1 MNVGI
6 ISRESLLVWL
16 FSFFIFLFVL
26 VQFHV
31 VLFDFAINVNFADF
45 FVMLVL
51 STLLLGFFY
60 TKIPVRWKV
69 KNFNIFALLTC
80 LALAS
85 GWLTALLSDYSISW
99 ATTKA
104 IGWVVILGYLYASA
118 MLVNRLG
125 FFTFFRFFNL
135 LLVFFVGVLL
145 LSDFMLFL
153 EVFRGGVGGTVHL
166 SYLTALSGNRNA
178 LAFQILAVLSLALA
192 FQPLYLRSLRLNH
205 KFLLFAVIVLVCSM
219 FLTSSRS
226 GIATM
231 LLLYLAAFF
240 MRMTNRNF
248 LFWSMSGGV
257 LVSIF
262 ILYFPNFFYFF
273 YDLFSVGWAGGASS
287 GASAGVSSG
296 VSASVSG
303 KGGVVMAISS
313 VESDM
318 LRGQLLKDSF
328 AMWLENP
335 FFGAGLGAFYT
346 GSEAVYGF
354 SIVQHNSLLWV
365 LSEMGLFGFLIFS
378 ALFISLLWFVFFS
391 AKRGVRNNA
400 VILLLLSFGA
410 MAMFHEML
418 YQRIFWLFLGA
429 VIAVGVS
436 ARDGIAGFDDKAG
449 V

>member
-1 MNVGI
+1 MNIGI
-6 ISRESLLVWL
+6 NSRENLLVWL

-31 VLFDFAINVNFADF
+31 VLFDFAININLADF

-60 TKIPVRWKV
+60 TKTPVRWKV

-104 IGWVVILGYLYASA
+104 IGWIVILGYLYASA

-125 FFTFFRFFNL
+125 FFAFFRFFNL
-135 LLVFFVGVLL
+135 LLVFFVCMLL
-145 LSDFMLFL
+145 LSDCMLLL
-153 EVFRGGVGGTVHL
+153 EIARGVFGDTVHL

-178 LAFQILAVLSLALA
+178 LAFQILAVLSLVLA
-192 FQPLYLRSLRLNH
+192 FQPLYLRNLKLNQN
-205 KFLLFAVIVLVCSM
+205 FLLFSVIVLVCSM

-240 MRMTNRNF
+240 MKMTDWKF

-257 LVSIF
+257 LVSILIF
-262 ILYFPNFFYFF
+262 YFPDLFYFF
-273 YDLFSVGWAGGASS
+273 YDLLSVVGVDGAGAGA
-287 GASAGVSSG
+287 G
-296 VSASVSG
+296 VSG
-303 KGGVVMAISS
+303 KGSVVMAISS

-335 FFGAGLGAFYT
+335 FFGAGLGAFYA

-354 SIVQHNSLLWV
+354 SIVQHNSVLWV

-378 ALFISLLWFVFFS
+378 AFFISLVWFVFFS

-429 VIAVGVS
+429 VIAVGLS
-436 ARDGIAGFDDKAG
+436 GRTCAAGLDDKAS

>member
-1 MNVGI
+1 MNIGI
-6 ISRESLLVWL
+6 TSRENLLVWL

-31 VLFDFAINVNFADF
+31 VLFDFAININLADF

-60 TKIPVRWKV
+60 TKTPVRWKV
-69 KNFNIFALLTC
+69 KNFNVFALLTC

-104 IGWVVILGYLYASA
+104 IGWIVILGYLYASA

-125 FFTFFRFFNL
+125 FFAFFRFFNL
-135 LLVFFVGVLL
+135 LLIFFVGMLL
-145 LSDFMLFL
+145 LSDFILFL
-153 EVFRGGVGGTVHL
+153 EIAKGISSGTVHL

-178 LAFQILAVLSLALA
+178 LAFQILAVLSLVLA
-192 FQPLYLRSLRLNH
+192 FQPLYLKNLRLNQN
-205 KFLLFAVIVLVCSM
+205 FLLFSVVVLVCSM

-231 LLLYLAAFF
+231 LLLYLTAFF
-240 MRMTNRNF
+240 MKMTDWKF
-248 LFWSMSGGV
+248 LFWSMSGGALISV
-257 LVSIF
+257 LIF
-262 ILYFPNFFYFF
+262 YVPDFFYFF
-273 YDLFSVGWAGGASS
+273 YDLLSMGGPD
-287 GASAGVSSG
+287 SAGLSG
-296 VSASVSG
+296 TG
-303 KGGVVMAISS
+303 KVVMAISS
-313 VESDM
+313 VESDL

-328 AMWLENP
+328 SMWLENP

-354 SIVQHNSLLWV
+354 SIVQHNSVLWV

-378 ALFISLLWFVFFS
+378 AFFISLVWFVFFS

-429 VIAVGVS
+429 VIAVGLS
-436 ARDGIAGFDDKAG
+436 GRTCAAGLDDKPDA
-449 V
+449 